1 MIILLLLI
9 LHFYFPSIYYNT
21 INISPDFLLIII
33 VIGSFYLNNSKIL
46 LLGFSIGLL
55 KDILTQSDYLGF
67 LTFIT
72 LIFSYVLIKIKIY
85 QNKNI
90 QYVVISFLMLIYFF
104 SNYFLKYSELYLFY
118 LKFSLIKS
126 ITTIFFLFLF
136 YLIFNERL
144 KKNEKS

>member
-46 LLGFSIGLL
+46 LLGFSVGLL

-104 SNYFLKYSELYLFY
+104 SNYFLKYSESYLFY

-126 ITTIFFLFLF
+126 IATIFVLFLF

>member
-118 LKFSLIKS
+118 L
-126 ITTIFFLFLF
+126 
-136 YLIFNERL
+136 
-144 KKNEKS
+144 